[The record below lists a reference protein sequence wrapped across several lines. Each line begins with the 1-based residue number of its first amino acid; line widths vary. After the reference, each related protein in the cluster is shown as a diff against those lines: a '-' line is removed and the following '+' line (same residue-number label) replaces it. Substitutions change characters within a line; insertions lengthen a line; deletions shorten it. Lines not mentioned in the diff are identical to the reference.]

1 MGKHMRITPL
11 LLDALSAMQIPPA
24 PFIDYVIRLYPVEWM
39 LDRQPLDLP
48 SDETLQVHAVC
59 ISYDVL
65 EAEVHTAAG
74 VFMSNGDTVTFV
86 TPCLPQTVIGL
97 LPGRR
102 FQEVA
107 EIPLLTSARH
117 IISKA
122 FSTDNQSL
130 MAMIINAPP
139 VEWTIAVSPSRAV
152 TASGL
157 RSN

>member
-1 MGKHMRITPL
+1 MRITPL
-11 LLDALSAMQIPPA
+11 LLDALSAMQISPT

-74 VFMSNGDTVTFV
+74 VFMSNGEAVTFV
-86 TPCLPQTVIGL
+86 TPRLPETVIGQ

-107 EIPLLTSARH
+107 EIPLLTSGRH
-117 IISKA
+117 IISDA

-130 MAMIINAPP
+130 MAIIIDAPP
-139 VEWTIAVSPSRAV
+139 VEWAVAVSPCRAV

-157 RSN
+157 RPN